1 MAKRKKRRKGSRRA
15 RRGGGSQR
23 AKFKSASAACRREV
37 GSSGVQAFSPK
48 SWSMF
53 GSCMKKKL

>member
-1 MAKRKKRRKGSRRA
+1 MAKKRRKKA
-15 RRGGGSQR
+15 RKARKGGSQR
-23 AKFKSASAACRREV
+23 AKFKTASAACRREV
-37 GSSGVQAFSPK
+37 GASGVQAFSPK